1 MDAYREFRRFSVVNR
16 GLNLP
21 QTGFVLDNRPII
33 VTNQH
38 DPEEDSTAESNI
50 SHQSF
55 VGSSKNL
62 YPNQHVMKKQRT
74 SDIGMTF
81 QKNNLFP
88 EANQRLTGI
97 QMDMEGF
104 SQSNIPFQN
113 PNGNNQQCL
122 PRVESIR
129 TPTGRSGKRIP
140 WSLNET
146 RDLVKLRVEMDKDF
160 KLNKK
165 KHQPLW
171 EHISCVLNSLY
182 PSCQTTAI
190 TCSDK
195 WKNTRREYIKLKN
208 CGKPME
214 DYFKIM
220 DMLENTKSNNP
231 AEAIGAVTWTL
242 AEICK
247 LVECRLELD
256 PKFRSFQH
264 YHKDIWEELS
274 NRLHKKLNLATS
286 DKNPTVC
293 SEKWRSIVKEY
304 KQMKIE
310 GKPIEGYMELVQILA
325 ENCKCIVIQYGTNK
339 HQIAIHKTATVDDIK
354 LAIKTVCGLQN
365 HELPFW
371 LEDQNGIAQP
381 IDKAMPGNKVY
392 NLRLVR

>member
-1 MDAYREFRRFSVVNR
+1 
-16 GLNLP
+16 
-21 QTGFVLDNRPII
+21 
-33 VTNQH
+33 
-38 DPEEDSTAESNI
+38 
-50 SHQSF
+50 
-55 VGSSKNL
+55 
-62 YPNQHVMKKQRT
+62 MKKQRT
-74 SDIGMTF
+74 TDIGMTF

-88 EANQRLTGI
+88 EANQCVTGI
-97 QMDMEGF
+97 QIDMEGF

-122 PRVESIR
+122 SRVESIR

-146 RDLVKLRVEMDKDF
+146 RDLAKLRVEMDKDF
-160 KLNKK
+160 KLNRN

-171 EHISCVLNSLY
+171 KHISCVLNSLY
-182 PSCQTTAI
+182 PSCQRTAI

-208 CGKPME
+208 CGKPTE

-231 AEAIGAVTWTL
+231 AEAIRAVTWTL
-242 AEICK
+242 AEI
-247 LVECRLELD
+247 
-256 PKFRSFQH
+256 
-264 YHKDIWEELS
+264 YIWEEPS

-286 DKNPTVC
+286 DTNPTVC

-310 GKPIEGYMELVQILA
+310 GKPIEDYMELVQILA
-325 ENCKCIVIQYGTNK
+325 DNCKCIVIQYGTNK